1 MNPVPVF
8 AFNPGPIT
16 GDGNWTWLI
25 HGRIPTLVDAGAG
38 EPRHLDALS
47 EALAGVRLAQVL
59 VTHTHIDHAS
69 GARALQDRFGV
80 SRFLKLPWPDRD
92 ARWQVEWQPLHDGD
106 IIAAGDTEL
115 RAIHTPGHSPDHLC
129 FWHQPSRTLFG
140 GDLAIK
146 GTSVWIPASHGGDLA
161 AYLGSLER
169 VLALDPRV
177 VLPAHGAVIDN
188 PAAVLRTYVEH
199 RREREAQVID
209 ALRAGDT
216 SPQAIVRRVYRDIR
230 ESLVPL
236 AQESVMAHLV
246 KLQQEGRARTE
257 NDAWTMI
264 DA

>member
-25 HGRIPTLVDAGAG
+25 KGRIPTLVDAGAG

-47 EALAGVRLAQVL
+47 EALAGTRLAQVL
-59 VTHTHIDHAS
+59 VTHTHMDHAS
-69 GARALQDRFGV
+69 GAAALRDRLGV
-80 SRFLKLPWPDRD
+80 TRFLKLPWPDRD
-92 ARWQVEWQPLHDGD
+92 ARWPVAWLPLHDAEAIG
-106 IIAAGDTEL
+106 AGDTEL
-115 RAIHTPGHSPDHLC
+115 VAIHTPGHSPDHLC
-129 FWHQPSRTLFG
+129 FWHEPSRTLFG

-161 AYLGSLER
+161 AYLASLER
-169 VLALDPRV
+169 VLALKPVR
-177 VLPAHGAVIDN
+177 VLPAHGPVIEN
-188 PAAVLRTYVEH
+188 PAAVLRAYIDH
-199 RREREAQVID
+199 RLEREAQVID

-216 SPQAIVRRVYRDIR
+216 TPQAIVRRVYQDIR

-246 KLQQEGRARTE
+246 KLQQEGRARAE